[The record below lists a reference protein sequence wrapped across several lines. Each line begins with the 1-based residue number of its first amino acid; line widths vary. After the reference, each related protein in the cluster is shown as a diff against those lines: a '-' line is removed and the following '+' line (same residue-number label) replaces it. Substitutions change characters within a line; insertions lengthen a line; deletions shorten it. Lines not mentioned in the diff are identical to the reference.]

1 MISIIVTTHNHEKF
15 ITKCL
20 NSILKNDKR
29 LLNEIIVIN
38 DNSIDRTEKNKDF

>member
-15 ITKCL
+15 CKCL

-29 LLNEIIVIN
+29 LLNEVIVIN
-38 DNSIDRTEKNKDF
+38 DNSVDRTEKK